1 MLIETILKFTT
12 GIFWLDKIIIGLIIL
27 YLLSKPKM
35 ALHLALSFIS
45 IMFIYEVYFK
55 LSEVKLSKE
64 VALKIEIKNL
74 KIKIKQ
80 NLPKISTFKKSEI
93 DSLLKFSTLLEEL
106 IAKELDQD
114 SLKLKMANLTDES
127 LQIKTINQEFSGDY
141 SKIKKYLKT
150 VSNSLLSQ
158 EYSTGNLQ
166 ALKSNLD
173 TVNFTL
179 NIYKQL
185 NLPTEEE
192 NEDKKNDFI
201 YTISNTI
208 INYIFGIFGYFEIKS
223 EFAQIIIILT
233 FYYLP
238 VFFSIYLYLD
248 SRYFRQEDSIDNF
261 KGDELFFKY
270 GRQIFSQIV
279 PIGLNDEQEKD
290 IQEIKIKLID
300 ELIENS
306 INNYVDEEN
315 YSQTLLTVIDKEK
328 KTDKREFIRIKI
340 TTQRKSSLYYFL
352 YIKTVGKQILIH
364 HYAYLQG
371 RHYWYTL
378 LSFLTW
384 TPVTI
389 LFWLYR
395 YITKRFDI
403 LSHLNTHFDRSSYDL
418 IDTKSFFQAISFNFS
433 TSTKKFAQTNDLLT
447 EELSTAI
454 NNTIYNSQ
462 TVQIEKSAG
471 SFIGSISFKK

>member
-1 MLIETILKFTT
+1 MLIEIILKLTT
-12 GIFWLDKIIIGLIIL
+12 GIFWLDNVIKGLIIV

-45 IMFIYEVYFK
+45 LMFIFEVYARI
-55 LSEVKLSKE
+55 SQVQVNKE
-64 VALKIEIKNL
+64 LALKFEIVNL
-74 KIKIKQ
+74 KAKVKQ
-80 NLPKISTFKKSEI
+80 NSLKISTYKNIEI
-93 DSLLKFSTLLEEL
+93 DSLLKFTTVLKKLVE
-106 IAKELDQD
+106 KELKQD
-114 SLKLKMANLTDES
+114 TLEFEKNIETDLS
-127 LQIKTINQEFSGDY
+127 NN
-141 SKIKKYLKT
+141 IKKFNKELSKSYYETKQYLKT
-150 VSNSLLSQ
+150 VSDSLPLK
-158 EYSTGNLQ
+158 EYSYEILL
-166 ALKSNLD
+166 AIRSNLNNIEKNLYNYKEFNSKKED
-173 TVNFTL
+173 NNESDGFINYLSNF
-179 NIYKQL
+179 IFQ
-185 NLPTEEE
+185 
-192 NEDKKNDFI
+192 
-201 YTISNTI
+201 
-208 INYIFGIFGYFEIKS
+208 YIFGIFGYFEIKN
-223 EFAQIIIILT
+223 EFSQIIIIFT

-238 VFFSIYLYLD
+238 ILFSIYLYLD
-248 SRYFRQEDSIDNF
+248 SRYFKQEDSVDNF

-290 IQEIKIKLID
+290 IQEIKVKLIN

-340 TTQRKSSLYYFL
+340 TTQRKSSMYYFL

-378 LSFLTW
+378 LSFFTW

-389 LFWLYR
+389 LFWLHR

-471 SFIGSISFKK
+471 SFIGTISFKK